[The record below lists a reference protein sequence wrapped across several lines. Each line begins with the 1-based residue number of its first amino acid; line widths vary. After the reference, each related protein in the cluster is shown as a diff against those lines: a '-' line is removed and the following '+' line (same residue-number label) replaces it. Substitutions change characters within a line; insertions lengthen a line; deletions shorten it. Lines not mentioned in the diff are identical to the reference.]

1 MTMKTDSLIEQEH
14 KYILQTYGRPDF
26 VLERGNG
33 LYLFDLDGNR
43 YLDFVSG
50 LAVNAFGHGDYDV
63 LKAIEEQSAQL
74 MHVSNLYHTVPSTRL
89 AAALVES
96 SFADRVFFCNSGTES
111 WEAALKFCRKWGHAA
126 GGGRYKFVAFH
137 NSFHGRTLGSLST
150 TGQPRYQ
157 EGFGPLLPGV
167 GFADFN
173 DLASVEA
180 LVDDE
185 TCAVLVEPIQ
195 AEGGVHVATDDF
207 LQGLRKLCDDRGVL
221 LVFDEIQV
229 GMGRTGTL
237 WAYQQYGVE
246 PDVMT
251 LAKALGGGLPIGAT
265 LMTQRV
271 ADALEPGDHA
281 ATFGANPVVARVAL
295 AVLDKMTAD
304 GFLEGV
310 ARNGRRLR
318 QGLEKLR
325 QRWPE
330 RISELRGRGLLQG
343 AVVTDRPGADY
354 LADFRERAILVAPC
368 GADMVRFLP
377 PLIVDE
383 GRIDEVIDVFDEIL
397 RQS

>member
-1 MTMKTDSLIEQEH
+1 MTIKTENLIEQEH
-14 KYILQTYGRPDF
+14 RYILQTYGRPDF

-33 LYLFDLDGNR
+33 VYLFDLDGNR

-50 LAVNAFGHGDYDV
+50 LAVNALGYGDYDV
-63 LKAIEEQSAQL
+63 LKAIEQQSAQL

-89 AAALVES
+89 ARTLVES
-96 SFADRVFFCNSGTES
+96 SFADRVFFCNSGTEA

-126 GGGRYKFVAFH
+126 GGRYKLVAFH

-150 TGQPRYQ
+150 TGQPRYH

-167 GFADFN
+167 DFADFN

-195 AEGGVHVATDDF
+195 GEGGVHVATEDF
-207 LQGLRKLCDDRGVL
+207 LQGLRKLCDDRGL
-221 LVFDEIQV
+221 LLAFDEIQV

-265 LMTQRV
+265 LMTQKV
-271 ADALEPGDHA
+271 ADALQAGDHA
-281 ATFGANPVVARVAL
+281 ATFGANPVVANVAL
-295 AVLDKMTAD
+295 AVLGKIAD
-304 GFLEGV
+304 EGFLEGV
-310 ARNGRRLR
+310 ASKGQRLR
-318 QGLEKLR
+318 TGLEKLR

-330 RISELRGRGLLQG
+330 RISELRGRGLIQG
-343 AVVTDRPGADY
+343 AVVTDRPAADY
-354 LADFRERAILVAPC
+354 LADFREREILAAPC
-368 GADMVRFLP
+368 GPDMVRFLP

-383 GRIDEVIDVFDEIL
+383 DRIDQVIDVFDEIL

>member
-1 MTMKTDSLIEQEH
+1 MTIKTENLIEQEH

-33 LYLFDLDGNR
+33 VYLFDLDGNR

-50 LAVNAFGHGDYDV
+50 LAVNALGYGDYDV
-63 LKAIEEQSAQL
+63 LKAIEQQSAQL

-89 AAALVES
+89 ARTLVES
-96 SFADRVFFCNSGTES
+96 SFADRVFFCNSGTEA
-111 WEAALKFCRKWGHAA
+111 WEAALKFCRKWGHTS
-126 GGGRYKFVAFH
+126 GGRHKLIAFR

-167 GFADFN
+167 DFADFN

-180 LVDDE
+180 LVDDQ

-195 AEGGVHVATDDF
+195 GEGGVHVATDDF
-207 LQGLRKLCDDRGVL
+207 LQGLRKLCDDRGL
-221 LVFDEIQV
+221 LLAFDEIQV

-246 PDVMT
+246 PDLMT
-251 LAKALGGGLPIGAT
+251 LAKALGGGLPIGAA
-265 LMTQRV
+265 LMTQKV
-271 ADALEPGDHA
+271 ADALQAGDHA
-281 ATFGANPVVARVAL
+281 ATFGANPVVANVAL
-295 AVLDKMTAD
+295 AVLDKITAD

-310 ARNGRRLR
+310 ARNGQRLR
-318 QGLEKLR
+318 TGLEKLQ

-330 RISELRGRGLLQG
+330 RISELRGRGLIQG
-343 AVVTDRPGADY
+343 AVVTDRPAADY
-354 LADFRERAILVAPC
+354 LSDFREREILAAPC
-368 GADMVRFLP
+368 GPDMVRFLP

-383 GRIDEVIDVFDEIL
+383 DRIDEVIDVFDEIL